1 MNVFPNEAAI
11 RIGFFLI
18 IFIAVAIAEIAAPHR
33 PLTAPKAARWRV
45 NLIMTLIDA
54 GVARFLPP
62 ILPAGLALLAASR
75 GWGALN
81 HLSVPFWPSVLIGVL
96 FLDLLIYLQHVLFH
110 MLPLFWRLHGMHHT
124 DLDIDVTSGLRF
136 HPLEIYLSTLIKL
149 AAVAVV
155 GVPALAVIV
164 FEVLLNGTSLFNHGN
179 IRLCGGLDRL
189 LRLFVVTPD
198 MHRVHHSV
206 IIRET
211 NSNFGFNFPW
221 WDRLF
226 GTYRPQPA
234 MGHDGMTIGLA
245 RFRDARALTLGALLL
260 LPFRRGG
267 MAGRDFAGGQGPDR
281 KVDRSS
287 GGEAAPGPHRLDA
300 HDALEGPPGARPR

>member
-1 MNVFPNEAAI
+1 MNNIPHEAAI
-11 RIGFFLI
+11 RIGFFLL
-18 IFIAVAIAEIAAPHR
+18 IFIAVAIAETGAPRR
-33 PLTAPKAARWRV
+33 PLTTRKAARWRV
-45 NLIMTLIDA
+45 NLAITLIDA
-54 GVARFLPP
+54 AVARFLSP
-62 ILPAGLALLAASR
+62 ILPVGLALLAASR

-96 FLDLLIYLQHVLFH
+96 FLDLVIYLQHVMFH

-136 HPLEIYLSTLIKL
+136 HPLEIYLSMLIKL
-149 AAVAVV
+149 AAVAVL
-155 GVPALAVIV
+155 GVPALAVLV
-164 FEVLLNGTSLFNHGN
+164 FEVLLNGTSMFSHGN
-179 IRLCGGLDRL
+179 IRLREGLDGL

-221 WDRLF
+221 WDRFF

-245 RFRDARALTLGALLL
+245 RFRDAGALTLGALLL

-267 MAGRDFAGGQGPDR
+267 MAGRDVGGGKR
-281 KVDRSS
+281 TNTSADRSL
-287 GGEAAPGPHRLDA
+287 GGEVSQGSRRADGNDAP
-300 HDALEGPPGARPR
+300 ESPPGAQPR